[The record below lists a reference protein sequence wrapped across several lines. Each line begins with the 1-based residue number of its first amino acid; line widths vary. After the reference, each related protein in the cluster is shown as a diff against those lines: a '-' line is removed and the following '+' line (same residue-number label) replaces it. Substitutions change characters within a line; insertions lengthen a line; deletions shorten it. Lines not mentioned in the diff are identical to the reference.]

1 MHREKNHASDI
12 ASTRVRILRRRCGT
26 GFQTRAYAVEKL
38 AHHSGKPCTVRDGS
52 LQSRACNEE
61 ACTVQCEGEW
71 SDWSGCSR
79 ECGGGQKWRT
89 YKITRFP
96 EGKDA
101 MACPIAEGATEV
113 MECGAHKC
121 PRDCEGQ
128 WAPWS
133 RCSAAC
139 GGGQQLRHYVV
150 LEPSADGGVA
160 CAFANHTEQRRSCN
174 EKPCNRDCVGAWDE
188 WSQCD
193 VACGGG
199 GVRHRTFRI
208 SRQHAAGGK
217 RCEAR
222 DGSVE
227 EDKTCNSQ
235 PCVVNCEGAFTR
247 WSQCTREC
255 GPGGTSS
262 RRFIVSRREAG
273 GGEVCRHAHES
284 LETRPCNDKPCPA
297 DCVGEW
303 SRWSECSQT
312 CGAGGVKKRTFAVRG
327 NGVFRFAFSP
337 WFFLTHTTRRDGEH
351 PPPPLPF
358 PLSLSLSLPRIY
370 SLSHP
375 TAKVARPLE
384 ASP

>member
-1 MHREKNHASDI
+1 MQI
-12 ASTRVRILRRRCGT
+12 RRGI
-26 GFQTRAYAVEKL
+26 
-38 AHHSGKPCTVRDGS
+38 
-52 LQSRACNEE
+52 SRAPPTCVGVNGAEHL
-61 ACTVQCEGEW
+61 
-71 SDWSGCSR
+71 
-79 ECGGGQKWRT
+79 GGGVFLSRRIRLLLCLKPLINA
-89 YKITRFP
+89 Y
-96 EGKDA
+96 G
-101 MACPIAEGATEV
+101 
-113 MECGAHKC
+113 H
-121 PRDCEGQ
+121 DCC
-128 WAPWS
+128 
-133 RCSAAC
+133 CS
-139 GGGQQLRHYVV
+139 GELVHVV
-150 LEPSADGGVA
+150 
-160 CAFANHTEQRRSCN
+160 R
-174 EKPCNRDCVGAWDE
+174 
-188 WSQCD
+188 
-193 VACGGG
+193 VACGGP

-273 GGEVCRHAHES
+273 GGEVCSHAPES

-327 NGVFRFAFSP
+327 TVCFRCSFSP
-337 WFFLTHTTRRDGEH
+337 LIFYPTQHGGMEGIRL
-351 PPPPLPF
+351 LPSLSMT
-358 PLSLSLSLPRIY
+358 PSLSLSLSRIY
-370 SLSHP
+370 SFSHP
-375 TAKVARPLE
+375 
-384 ASP
+384 S